1 LTKGTKIINGII
13 TYSGMQIGHKEKRII
28 VMSTDQKTAFLGTSL
43 PEILPY
49 AIASAILYCIS
60 VVFYI
65 RNASFQGSWMLY
77 VGNLLF
83 GIGIMG
89 FLISYL
95 RKKKES
101 AYSSYM
107 VLAGHVV
114 TFIGIILSCIISLLL
129 LLIISPGV
137 FHSVTSNTPVLGDS
151 PAQMRDNIHNG
162 LMTGLFMN
170 AVVGN
175 ISAGSFLSIVLPNTM
190 RKTERS
196 L

>member
-1 LTKGTKIINGII
+1 
-13 TYSGMQIGHKEKRII
+13 
-28 VMSTDQKTAFLGTSL
+28 MSTADQKTTFLGTSL

-49 AIASAILYCIS
+49 AIASALLYSIS
-60 VVFYI
+60 VIFYI

-83 GIGIMG
+83 GIGIMA

-114 TFIGIILSCIISLLL
+114 TFIGIILSCVIALLL

-137 FHSVTSNTPVLGDS
+137 FHSVTGSTPVLGDS

-190 RKTERS
+190 RKTERG